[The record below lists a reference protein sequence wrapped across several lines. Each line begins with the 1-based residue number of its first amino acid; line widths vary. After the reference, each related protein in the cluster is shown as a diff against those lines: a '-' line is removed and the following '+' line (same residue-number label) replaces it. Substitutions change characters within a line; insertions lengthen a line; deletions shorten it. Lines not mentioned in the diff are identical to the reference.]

1 MEKNNISASIGAYIK
16 ETYNVQV
23 GDIIK
28 YEGSMVTITEILAPS
43 NGNILITLEGNRY
56 SRYVTETTFTKGMGL
71 PAPVREK
78 FWIARDCIGLALCL
92 EEPEFNMGVLT
103 DSTMVYIP
111 DSLFPE
117 IKMYE
122 KRKVRATTITI

>member
-23 GDIIK
+23 GDTIE
-28 YEGSMVTITEILAPS
+28 YEGSMVTITEVLAYS
-43 NGNILITLEGNRY
+43 NGNMFITLEGNGY
-56 SRYVTETTFTKGMGL
+56 YRYVTETTFTKGMGL
-71 PAPVREK
+71 PAPIKEK

-117 IKMYE
+117 IRMYE